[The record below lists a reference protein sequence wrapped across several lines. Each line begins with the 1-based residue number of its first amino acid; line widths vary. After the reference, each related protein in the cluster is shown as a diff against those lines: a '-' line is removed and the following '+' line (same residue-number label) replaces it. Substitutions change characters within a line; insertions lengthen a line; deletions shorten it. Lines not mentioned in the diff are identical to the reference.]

1 MNMKM
6 TNRIIGFVVLL
17 LSVTGSATAQSLP
30 LGTPVLEDIY
40 RIMQLKGE
48 RDSSTSFM
56 VRPLH
61 ANKIN
66 GYDSLY
72 HPYGLF
78 YKHSGG
84 SGEQFLKGKGEFFAL
99 PLTINQQ
106 YNTHHPYGWN
116 DGAMIPAKG
125 YQALVSAGL
134 YASVGWLSVQLRPE
148 FVFAENRDFAGFPTE
163 HTDSIWKAY
172 YGFLNSI
179 DHPEQFGKG
188 TYAKFFPGQ
197 SSIRLNYKKFSL
209 GYSTENLWW
218 GPGIRNSLVMSNNA
232 PGFGHI
238 TFNTTS
244 PVKTFIGHFEWQL
257 IAGRLKNSG
266 ILPPDTSRTFEGTPL
281 YLPKNNSDRY
291 INALVL
297 TWQPKWVKGLFL
309 GFSRSFYQYTSS
321 LPKTL
326 NGYLPVFGAF
336 FKNSNTDDAEL
347 GRDQMLSLFFR
358 WVLQKEQAEVYA
370 EFGRNDHAQNATD
383 LALEPEHSR
392 AYIFGFRKL
401 IKNAKN
407 RDVELMM
414 EFSNLQA
421 PNTAQLRDL
430 QPWYVH
436 YQTRHGYTNRGQVLG
451 SGIGPGANSQ
461 TIGISWIRDIQR
473 FGIYLERV
481 TRNNDFY
488 YQAFGPMR
496 MYDSHWVDLSLN
508 ATKSWRYKQLL
519 LKADLSFIH
528 SMNYQWRYEENPATL
543 LNGKKNANN
552 MHAGFSV
559 SYIF

>member
-1 MNMKM
+1 L
-6 TNRIIGFVVLL
+6 VLVM
-17 LSVTGSATAQSLP
+17 SGVSSATAQSLP
-30 LGTPVLEDIY
+30 LGTPVLEDLY

-48 RDSSTSFM
+48 RDSSTSFLI
-56 VRPLH
+56 RPLH
-61 ANKIN
+61 AGENN
-66 GYDSLY
+66 EFDSLY
-72 HPYGLF
+72 YPYGLQ
-78 YKHSGG
+78 YKRSSGSRG
-84 SGEQFLKGKGEFFAL
+84 HFLKDKGAFYAL

-125 YQALVSAGL
+125 YQALFSAGI

-163 HTDSIWKAY
+163 HTDSVWKQY

-179 DHPEQFGKG
+179 DNPEQFGKG
-188 TYAKFFPGQ
+188 AYTKFFPGQ
-197 SSIRLNYKKFSL
+197 SSVRLNYKKLSL

-232 PGFGHI
+232 PGFGHF
-238 TFNTTS
+238 TFNTTA
-244 PVKTFIGHFEWQL
+244 PVKTFVGHLEWQL
-257 IAGRLKNSG
+257 IAGTLKNSG

-281 YLPKNNSDRY
+281 YVPKNNSDRY

-309 GFSRSFYQYTSS
+309 GFSRSFYQYSDNV
-321 LPKTL
+321 PKNL
-326 NGYLPVFGAF
+326 YGYLPVFSSL
-336 FKNSNTDDAEL
+336 FKGGQKDDASI

-370 EFGRNDHAQNATD
+370 EFGRNDHSQNATD

-421 PNTAQLRDL
+421 PSTSQLRDL

-451 SGIGPGANSQ
+451 AGIGPGGNSQ
-461 TIGISWIRDIQR
+461 TIGISWIRDIRR
-473 FGIYLERV
+473 FGVFLERV

-496 MYDSHWVDLSLN
+496 NYDSHWVDLSLN
-508 ATKSWRYKQLL
+508 ATKSWQYKQLL
-519 LKADLSFIH
+519 LKADLSFIR
-528 SMNYQWRYEENPATL
+528 SLNYQWRYEENPATL
-543 LNGKKNANN
+543 LNGKKNVNN